1 MFWPINYVCIL
12 VLSHEMIFTYNKV
25 KIGVNL
31 LAKINS
37 IAVIG
42 LSGEKVEVE
51 VDLSNG
57 LPAFNIVGLPDKAVE
72 ESKERVRSAIKNSG
86 CIFPQKRITVNLAP
100 ADLRKEGPS
109 YDLPIAVGIL
119 LASEQIFF
127 DSSKTIFVGELSLNG
142 DIRHTNGIL
151 PSVMAAKELNFETI
165 VIPGKNTD
173 ESSIIDGI
181 AILAADNLKGIVQHY
196 RREAIIEPVVYK
208 KFVEDENQIYEI
220 NFSQIVGQ
228 EHAKRALEIAA
239 SGGHNIF
246 MSGPPGSGKT
256 LLAKALVS
264 ILPPLT
270 YPEALEVTK
279 IYSIVGELHQKGSLI
294 QIRPYRNPHHT
305 TSDIA
310 LIGGGKWPRPGEI
323 SLSHRGVLFLD
334 ELPEFPRHVLEVLR
348 QPLEE
353 GFITISRANGTLTFP
368 AQFILVAAQN
378 PCPCGYSTDPEKQC
392 TCNAAQIVRYQK
404 KVSGPLLDR
413 MDLHL
418 EVPRV
423 KYEKLAD
430 NSLGED
436 SEQIRSRVIAA
447 REKQESRFKGTSTI
461 SNSEMTLKQL
471 KLYCVLDDE
480 GKSLLLSA
488 SKQLGLSARSY
499 HRILKLARTIADL
512 DDSNEIKIGHLAEA
526 LQYRPRN

>member
-1 MFWPINYVCIL
+1 M
-12 VLSHEMIFTYNKV
+12 
-25 KIGVNL
+25 

-42 LSGEKVEVE
+42 LGGEKVEVE

-57 LPAFNIVGLPDKAVE
+57 LPAFTIVGLPDKAVE

-86 CIFPQKRITVNLAP
+86 CLFPQKRITVNLAP
-100 ADLRKEGPS
+100 ADIRKEGPA
-109 YDLPIAVGIL
+109 YDLPIAIGIL

-127 DSSKTIFVGELSLNG
+127 DSSKIAIVGELSLNG
-142 DIRHTNGIL
+142 DLRHTNGVL
-151 PSVMAAKELNFETI
+151 PAIMSAKEFGFETI
-165 VIPGKNTD
+165 IIPEKNLT
-173 ESSIIDGI
+173 EASIVNGISS
-181 AILAADNLKGIVQHY
+181 LAAKNLKEIVKHFRQ
-196 RREAIIEPVVYK
+196 ESLLSPVPYHE
-208 KFVEDENQIYEI
+208 FVGEEEQSYEI
-220 NFSQIVGQ
+220 DFSQIIGQ
-228 EHAKRALEIAA
+228 EHAKRALEISA
-239 SGGHNIF
+239 SGGHNIL

-270 YPEALEVTK
+270 YNEALEVTK
-279 IYSIVGELHQKGSLI
+279 IFSITGELNKKNSLI
-294 QIRPYRNPHHT
+294 KTRPYRNPHHT

-310 LIGGGKWPRPGEI
+310 LIGGGKWPKPGEI
-323 SLSHRGVLFLD
+323 SLAHRGVLFLD

-378 PCPCGYSTDPEKQC
+378 PCPCGYATDTERSC
-392 TCNAAQIVRYQK
+392 NCNAAQIARYQK
-404 KVSGPLLDR
+404 KISGPLIDR
-413 MDLHL
+413 MDIHL

-423 KYEKLAD
+423 KYEKLTENA
-430 NSLGED
+430 SGEKSRD
-436 SEQIRSRVIAA
+436 IKKRVIMA
-447 REKQESRFKGTSTI
+447 RKRQEERFGSTSTVT
-461 SNSEMTLKQL
+461 NSEMNLRQIKHHCLLSEDCKQL
-471 KLYCVLDDE
+471 
-480 GKSLLLSA
+480 LLGA

-512 DDSNEIKIGHLAEA
+512 ADSDNIKLEHLAEA

>member
-1 MFWPINYVCIL
+1 M
-12 VLSHEMIFTYNKV
+12 
-25 KIGVNL
+25 
-31 LAKINS
+31 LANINS
-37 IAVIG
+37 IAIIG
-42 LSGEKVEVE
+42 LVGERVEVE

-86 CIFPQKRITVNLAP
+86 CNFPQKRITVNLAP

-109 YDLPIAVGIL
+109 YDLPIAIGIL
-119 LASEQIFF
+119 LASEQVIF
-127 DSSKTIFVGELSLNG
+127 DPNELAIVGELSLNG
-142 DIRHTNGIL
+142 DIRRTNGIL
-151 PSVMAAKELNFETI
+151 PAVISAKELGFKSI
-165 VIPGKNTD
+165 VIPERNT
-173 ESSIIDGI
+173 EEASIVDGI
-181 AILAADNLKGIVQHY
+181 NVYATKNLKEIVRHFRNEQVLS
-196 RREAIIEPVVYK
+196 PVRYQE
-208 KFVEDENQIYEI
+208 FSPTEEHLYEI
-220 NFSQIVGQ
+220 DFSQIVGQ

-239 SGGHNIF
+239 SGGHNIL

-264 ILPPLT
+264 ILPPLS

-279 IYSIVGELHQKGSLI
+279 IYSIVGALKDGSLKST
-294 QIRPYRNPHHT
+294 RPYRSPHHT

-323 SLSHRGVLFLD
+323 SLAHRGVLFLD

-368 AQFILVAAQN
+368 AQFTLVAAQN
-378 PCPCGYSTDPEKQC
+378 PCPCGYSSDPEKKC
-392 TCNAAQIVRYQK
+392 TCNSAQIVRYQK
-404 KVSGPLLDR
+404 KVSGPLIDR

-423 KYEKLAD
+423 KYDKLAE
-430 NSLGED
+430 NASGEK
-436 SEQIRSRVIAA
+436 SSSIRKRVIGA
-447 REKQESRFKGTSTI
+447 REIQRHRFVGTNTLT
-461 SNSEMTLKQL
+461 NSEMNLKQI
-471 KLYCVLDDE
+471 KRYCLLGE
-480 GKSLLLSA
+480 ESRNLLLSA

-499 HRILKLARTIADL
+499 HRILKLSRTIADIEGAP
-512 DDSNEIKIGHLAEA
+512 DIKLEHIAES
-526 LQYRPRN
+526 LQYRPRV